1 MSDEQVEP
9 SSEEV
14 EVAMTEEAA
23 PVEEVVQQEA
33 VVEEAEVVVAPEN
46 EPMPIEPVEV
56 PAARSGELAPGLFL
70 AHNPP
75 EVSEDA
81 PPRRRRGVGDDPS
94 EALRKWQPITRM
106 GRAVLSGQIITM
118 EQALNSGLPIR
129 EVQVIDALLPNLE
142 EEIITVNMIQRMTDS
157 GRRVRFN
164 VMACVGNRDGYVGLA
179 IAKGKEV
186 AGTIRKAIDAAKL
199 NIISV
204 QRGNG
209 SWESSVGPGTSIPFK
224 VTGRAG
230 STRLTLMPA
239 AAGKGLVVG
248 QTGKKILELA
258 GISDILSRSKGQ
270 TRTTINYALATFNA
284 LIEMNKTRVSDDQ
297 RNRLYMVKGR
307 ILE

>member
-1 MSDEQVEP
+1 MSDEQKDP
-9 SSEEV
+9 SSEDV
-14 EVAMTEEAA
+14 EVPVTEEAVPVEEAA
-23 PVEEVVQQEA
+23 PVA
-33 VVEEAEVVVAPEN
+33 APES
-46 EPMPIEPVEV
+46 EPMPIAPVEAPV
-56 PAARSGELAPGLFL
+56 ARSGEQAPGLFL
-70 AHNPP
+70 AYNPP
-75 EVSEDA
+75 EVSDDA
-81 PPRRRRGVGDDPS
+81 PPRRRRGVWVDPA
-94 EALRKWQPITRM
+94 EALRKWQPITSL
-106 GRAVLSGQIITM
+106 GRAVLSGQIVTM
-118 EQALNSGLPIR
+118 EQALRSGMPIR

-142 EEIITVNMIQRMTDS
+142 EEVITVNMIQRMTDS

-270 TRTTINYALATFNA
+270 TRTTINYALATYNA

-297 RNRLYMVKGR
+297 KNRLYMVRGR